1 MRLPFLYIALRN
13 CSNSV
18 QEVFVMKEGILY
30 YDEASDR
37 MDIQFHSG
45 GKYGGLHCGDC
56 FDVWVDNKWTP
67 TRIEMGREWYLVGVK
82 TDHLPG
88 LSVRM

>member
-1 MRLPFLYIALRN
+1 
-13 CSNSV
+13 
-18 QEVFVMKEGILY
+18 MKEGILY